1 MSSNKNSGEVVVQ
14 EQHQHLSKWR
24 VSSINGRP
32 IFQTVLVGIVLFL
45 NPGTYLAITGLG
57 AGGKQPELI
66 GIVNDANVVLYTLFG
81 ASAVVGGGVINKIGP
96 RYSLMLGVTG
106 YPVYCGS
113 LWWIDKG
120 EGEWFVLFGGAW
132 LGLSAGILWA
142 VQGYICTCYPIES
155 EKGFYIATTWIL
167 NALGSVVGSAVV
179 LGINISNTSS
189 SGVPP
194 AVYLTFIC
202 LECAGIFVAALLID
216 PSKIRRNDGRPIAS
230 FDAESWSR
238 ELKSLFLTLKEPRMT
253 LITLAIYS
261 CEMYLSLSGSFNSF
275 YFNSRTRSLANFCY
289 WTIQVVGSAAIAW
302 TCDGNIFGRRRR
314 RAFIS
319 AAFVAV
325 IMGGTWIA
333 LLAFLASNDFDRAGP
348 VIGIDWTDG
357 RRFAGPFV
365 LYMFLGASY
374 PIFQNF
380 LIWVYSTF
388 SNEPRTLGRYSG
400 YFKGVQ
406 AFGTATA
413 FGIDSRYVSFLHQ
426 AIVYAGLMLG
436 GLGLASVSVYTY
448 TSDTTYG
455 QEEGV
460 VVPEAFDGRY

>member
-24 VSSINGRP
+24 VSSP

-202 LECAGIFVAALLID
+202 LD
-216 PSKIRRNDGRPIAS
+216 
-230 FDAESWSR
+230 
-238 ELKSLFLTLKEPRMT
+238 
-253 LITLAIYS
+253 

>member
-24 VSSINGRP
+24 VSSP

-189 SGVPP
+189 SG
-194 AVYLTFIC
+194 
-202 LECAGIFVAALLID
+202 
-216 PSKIRRNDGRPIAS
+216 
-230 FDAESWSR
+230 
-238 ELKSLFLTLKEPRMT
+238 
-253 LITLAIYS
+253 
-261 CEMYLSLSGSFNSF
+261 
-275 YFNSRTRSLANFCY
+275 FCY

>member
-1 MSSNKNSGEVVVQ
+1 MTSIKDSGEVAVQ

-24 VSSINGRP
+24 VSSP
-32 IFQTVLVGIVLFL
+32 FFQTVLVGIVLFL

-96 RYSLMLGVTG
+96 RYSLMIGVTG

-120 EGEWFVLFGGAW
+120 EGKWFVLFGGAW

-179 LGINISNTSS
+179 LEINISNTSS

-202 LECAGIFVAALLID
+202 LECAGIFVAALLMD

-302 TCDGNIFGRRRR
+302 TCDGNIFGCRRR

-319 AAFVAV
+319 TAFVAV

-357 RRFAGPFV
+357 RRFAGPFA

-426 AIVYAGLMLG
+426 AIVYATLMLG
-436 GLGLASVSVYTY
+436 GLGLASVSVYQY
-448 TSDTTYG
+448 TSDTKYG

-460 VVPEAFDGRY
+460 VVPEKFDGRY